1 MWQTQK
7 IYKININGQLFI
19 KTSISRRNR
28 FMTYTIYTML
38 DLIINNS
45 DNFLKI
51 LKLSKILTNSI
62 DYKKNKH

>member
-1 MWQTQK
+1 MDNLSSK
-7 IYKININGQLFI
+7 RRVL
-19 KTSISRRNR
+19 RRNK

-51 LKLSKILTNSI
+51 LKLSEILTNSI
-62 DYKKNKH
+62 DYKKNKY